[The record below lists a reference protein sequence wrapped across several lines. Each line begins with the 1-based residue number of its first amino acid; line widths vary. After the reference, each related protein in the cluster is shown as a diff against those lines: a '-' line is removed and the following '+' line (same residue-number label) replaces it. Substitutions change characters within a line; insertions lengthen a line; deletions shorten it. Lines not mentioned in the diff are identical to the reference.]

1 MGFCFSGYLKDK
13 GRRGGE
19 TFRLVINPGKD
30 ARKRRKYIK
39 KKRTLQKLNENIER
53 QKHTVLLHD
62 AQKLDNDLGRRPDQD
77 LPLARLL
84 GVVDGIQGVVE
95 NGSLD
100 HFDRGCGLL
109 QLSKIREHGSVIR
122 SSHFECP
129 PFFSQAD
136 RREKVRGIQKAVFC
150 DLPGGSWWAMGDCV
164 VWIGLD

>member
-1 MGFCFSGYLKDK
+1 M
-13 GRRGGE
+13 
-19 TFRLVINPGKD
+19 
-30 ARKRRKYIK
+30 
-39 KKRTLQKLNENIER
+39 
-53 QKHTVLLHD
+53 LLHD
-62 AQKLDNDLGRRPDQD
+62 AQKLDDDLGRRPDQD

-109 QLSKIREHGSVIR
+109 QLSKIREHRSVIR

-136 RREKVRGIQKAVFC
+136 RREKVRGIQKAVFY
-150 DLPGGSWWAMGDCV
+150 DLPGGAGGRWVMGNGRLCGGLD
-164 VWIGLD
+164 WIGLDWWLAEVVVVVVVVVVWSLLFRETTVVG